1 MMFPQV
7 TILKKKRSAIFVNR
21 LGSQRYNCVI
31 SVREDKKFK
40 HGKHFPL
47 STVKV
52 KHIFNNRDI
61 KKNTVFVLKF
71 NHLLKIDFVILKI

>member
-21 LGSQRYNCVI
+21 LGSQIYNCVI

-61 KKNTVFVLKF
+61 KKIEFLY
-71 NHLLKIDFVILKI
+71 